1 MIEKYCIECSSKFLV
16 KKYRQ
21 ETAKFCSVKCRAK
34 YSRGKIKKEKVSGN
48 GGYRKTK
55 IDGVSILSHRYVF
68 SELLGR
74 ELNKGEVV
82 HHKNGDKADNRVE
95 NLMVMTQKE
104 HSAHHN
110 QKYPTVKSCLVCR
123 KEFTPHPTKRK
134 RAKTCSKECFKL
146 LQSLILRNP
155 DAPNSMYRDK
165 AYRSQKKKQIAVI
178 PQVAYQ
184 IFQSIAATA
193 AGERQENGYKTL

>member
-1 MIEKYCIECSSKFLV
+1 MIEKICAECSSKFIV

-48 GGYRKTK
+48 FGYRKTK
-55 IDGVSILSHRYVF
+55 IDGVSILSHRYIF
-68 SELLGR
+68 SELFGR
-74 ELNKGEVV
+74 KLNKGEIV

-95 NLMVMTQKE
+95 NLMVMTPKE
-104 HSAHHN
+104 HSVHHN
-110 QKYPTVKSCLVCR
+110 QKYPTVKNCFVCG

-134 RAKTCSKECFKL
+134 RAKTCSTECFKL
-146 LQSLILRNP
+146 FQSVKFRNP
-155 DAPNSMYRDK
+155 DAPNSMYRDN
-165 AYRSQKKKQIAVI
+165 AYQSQKKKQITVV

-193 AGERQENGYKTL
+193 AGAKA